1 MILFSLSLSCSVCKG
16 IIIII
21 IITTMKMF
29 EMIEPS
35 EKWIKNTQQNKLI
48 LFYIIHTPH
57 TRWNDIH
64 TD

>member
-1 MILFSLSLSCSVCKG
+1 
-16 IIIII
+16 
-21 IITTMKMF
+21 MKMF

-35 EKWIKNTQQNKLI
+35 EQKWIKNTQQNKLI
-48 LFYIIHTPH
+48 LFYIIRTPH